1 MAFVL
6 SSQMSDAEVEGYM
19 RVFHATVNTLTNSV
33 VVLDARSRSDPDP
46 NERGRYR
53 AGALGANRDLQLVQ
67 AKLQAFML
75 GQAMV
80 RAPTAVEVATA
91 QELTEKLATQLAA
104 QARATA
110 LVTIASKAFATFLK
124 INAPAAPTPPA
135 PTSPAGGG
143 GA

>member
-1 MAFVL
+1 MA
-6 SSQMSDAEVEGYM
+6 SAP
-19 RVFHATVNTLTNSV
+19 
-33 VVLDARSRSDPDP
+33 ARSRSSSANDPLRPFVPRLAADWLRESP
-46 NERGRYR
+46 N
-53 AGALGANRDLQLVQ
+53 ALARTFEGTLVF
-67 AKLQAFML
+67 ADVSGF
-75 GQAMV
+75 
-80 RAPTAVEVATA
+80 T
-91 QELTEKLATQLAA
+91 ELTEKLATQLAA

>member
-6 SSQMSDAEVEGYM
+6 SSQMSDAEVERYM
-19 RVFHATVNTLTNSV
+19 RVFHATVNTLTNSM
-33 VVLDARSRSDPDP
+33 VLFDARSRSDPDL

-67 AKLQAFML
+67 AKLQTFML

-91 QELTEKLATQLAA
+91 QELTEKLAAQLAA
-104 QARATA
+104 QAKATA
-110 LVTIASKAFATFLK
+110 LVKIASKAFVTFSK
-124 INAPAAPTPPA
+124 INAPAAPAAPTPPA
-135 PTSPAGGG
+135 GGG